1 MWPSGRV
8 SVVSA
13 SRFNRTSHTL
23 MGVKVLAGPFE
34 PSMAP
39 AMIRAVPALSGR
51 ETVGMSA
58 LRID

>member
-1 MWPSGRV
+1 
-8 SVVSA
+8 
-13 SRFNRTSHTL
+13 

-51 ETVGMSA
+51 DTAGMSA
-58 LRID
+58 FRIDW